1 MTLTWPMKPLGAMTA
16 AELLAALEQLDAVAP
31 DDEALG
37 AAVRAELMRAMDT
50 ERTGHVQRNERT
62 GRPGRTEHAVGPRA

>member
-31 DDEALG
+31 DDEALE
-37 AAVRAELMRAMDT
+37 AAVRAELMRAMYT
-50 ERTGHVQRNERT
+50 ERTERT
-62 GRPGRTEHAVGPRA
+62 ERAVGLQA